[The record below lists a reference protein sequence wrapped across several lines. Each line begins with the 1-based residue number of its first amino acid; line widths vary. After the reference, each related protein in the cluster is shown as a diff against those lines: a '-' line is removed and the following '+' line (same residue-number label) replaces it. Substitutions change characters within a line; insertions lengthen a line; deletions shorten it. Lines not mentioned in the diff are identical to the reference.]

1 MKFIFFLS
9 ILILPSICFA
19 QTKLNWKNVDSSF
32 GPLPSSIHLFYTED
46 RIDSAAFRAFYLI
59 ADLKDK
65 GLDFTTDTSYKRRL
79 TPLQF
84 YQKNNK
90 PLVVVNGTFFS
101 FATNEN
107 LNVVM
112 KEGVML
118 ADNLN
123 VRKGYQKDTVN
134 TYFIFRSA
142 IGIDKKQE
150 GRCCMD
156 INRFIKRHSY
166 SFSKSCKSKTQ
177 THYKLFRAA
186 IKNIHQVSNKIP

>member
-1 MKFIFFLS
+1 M
-9 ILILPSICFA
+9 
-19 QTKLNWKNVDSSF
+19 
-32 GPLPSSIHLFYTED
+32 
-46 RIDSAAFRAFYLI
+46 
-59 ADLKDK
+59 KDK
-65 GLDFTTDTSYKRRL
+65 GLDFRTDTSYKKRL

-142 IGIDKKQE
+142 IGIDK
-150 GRCCMD
+150 
-156 INRFIKRHSY
+156 NRSTTNCSLHFPLMEFFKVFCLRLDGC
-166 SFSKSCKSKTQ
+166 F
-177 THYKLFRAA
+177 
-186 IKNIHQVSNKIP
+186 